1 MNICGMV
8 GADIQQ
14 FLLQVSLSPDRRA
27 ASVALQRRAAYLGT
41 DAQRH

>member
-8 GADIQQ
+8 GVDIQQ
-14 FLLQVSLSPDRRA
+14 FLLHVSLSPDWRA